1 MTIFAIVLAGGTARR
16 LGGSSKPDLIVGED
30 TLLDL
35 TLAACKVAQAT
46 PIVVVGPDSLAR
58 DGIHVTCEDP
68 PNGGP
73 AAGIAAG
80 LDALAQMGAGGPGGF
95 GPDDYVLCLA
105 CDMPNAAD
113 AVPALVGAVASRHD
127 GDGDGDGDGGS
138 TSDDGTRSGG
148 GAGSLGGESDGAW
161 VIDGMD
167 RSQPLLA
174 VYRALSLVNAARALP
189 QLTGASM
196 KDLTRELEMVA
207 VLGLHHASDDVDTW
221 QDADRW
227 GARPWRSNLGEPS

>member
-16 LGGSSKPDLIVGED
+16 LGGASKPDLIVGED

-35 TLAACKVAQAT
+35 TLAACTVAQAA

-68 PNGGP
+68 PHGGP

-80 LDALAQMGAGGPGGF
+80 LDALARVGAGGPGGF

-113 AVPALVGAVASRHD
+113 AVPALVEALTSRQ
-127 GDGDGDGDGGS
+127 GGDGGS
-138 TSDDGTRSGG
+138 TSDDGTRSGD

-174 VYRALSLVNAARALP
+174 MYRTLSLVNAARALP

-196 KDLTRELEMVA
+196 KELTRELEMVA

-227 GARPWRSNLGEPS
+227 GARPWRSNLGETS